1 MKMLLFENFLGGSPA
16 SACLWRE
23 LSVITPRWSRKRSD
37 LVLGPVD
44 LVVGMEAGSGEEMST
59 DAWLPLSTQGHP
71 ASFEIS
77 QRSVCNN

>member
-1 MKMLLFENFLGGSPA
+1 M
-16 SACLWRE
+16 
-23 LSVITPRWSRKRSD
+23 
-37 LVLGPVD
+37 LGPVD
-44 LVVGMEAGSGEEMST
+44 LEVSTEAGSGEEMSA